1 MKRHPLPVD
10 LAPASITAICDSR
23 EQLPLDLAPLRVE
36 VASLTTGDY
45 SVKGL
50 EQFVAIER
58 KSEADLL
65 MCIGQERDRFE
76 RELIRLRA
84 YEVRAVV
91 CETSWS
97 ALELAQWRSQITSK
111 QAIGSVLGWIAWG
124 IPFLLVGNHQRAGEF
139 VARMLYQAARRRWRE
154 ARMFVT
160 HATQETAP

>member
-1 MKRHPLPVD
+1 MKRHPLPAD
-10 LAPASITAICDSR
+10 LAPTAITAICDTR

-58 KSEADLL
+58 KSEGDLL
-65 MCIGQERDRFE
+65 MCIGQERERFE
-76 RELIRLRA
+76 RELDRLRA

-97 ALELAQWRSQITSK
+97 ALETAQWRSQITSK
-111 QAIGSVLGWIAWG
+111 QAIGSILGWIGWG
-124 IPFLLVGNHQRAGEF
+124 IPFLLVGNHQRAGEL

-154 ARMFVT
+154 ARQLLTNITEVVT
-160 HATQETAP
+160 